1 MRKRFTQLVALLTA
15 TSLLIPSA
23 GTISVIADDT
33 FSEEY
38 VTEAFEEEQF
48 ATEKQE
54 EETGDESEGI
64 AVQDDYYFA
73 EEPSEEIA
81 EPLEEIEE
89 TSEETSEETDMS
101 SEENFF
107 EESSESQEEIYFEE
121 NSVDDD
127 VAFSI
132 TDRADEEE
140 ITGSDDLFFSED
152 ETITEELNDSVSTFD
167 ESSYD
172 YDEYARSGK
181 CGDNATWRFEGTGEN
196 LTLIISGSGKMYD
209 YDTNPDEKMAPWV

>member
-1 MRKRFTQLVALLTA
+1 M
-15 TSLLIPSA
+15 
-23 GTISVIADDT
+23 
-33 FSEEY
+33 
-38 VTEAFEEEQF
+38 
-48 ATEKQE
+48 
-54 EETGDESEGI
+54 
-64 AVQDDYYFA
+64 
-73 EEPSEEIA
+73 EEIA
-81 EPLEEIEE
+81 EPLEEID
-89 TSEETSEETDMS
+89 ETSEETDMS

-152 ETITEELNDSVSTFD
+152 ETITEELNDSVSAFD

-181 CGDNATWRFEGTGEN
+181 CGDNATWRFEGTDEN

-209 YDTNPDEKMAPWV
+209 YDTNPDEKMAPWVCNVNQYWNSKDRYS